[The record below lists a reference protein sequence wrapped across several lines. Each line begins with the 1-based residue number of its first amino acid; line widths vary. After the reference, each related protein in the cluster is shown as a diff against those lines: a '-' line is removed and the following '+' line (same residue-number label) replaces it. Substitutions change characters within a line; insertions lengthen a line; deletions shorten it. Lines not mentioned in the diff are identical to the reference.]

1 MPVPENQTESPHR
14 PPIPEGPRAV
24 ILPLAAAALLAA
36 PALVVRYLP
45 MTDLPQHLAVASIVR
60 NIDDPLF
67 GFSEYYEVAL
77 HKTLYLLPYLLVVAL
92 SYVVPLEIAMRWAV
106 FAMLLV
112 VPLGLLA
119 LLRTRG
125 KPALLMLLA
134 LPLVYNATVFWGFIH
149 YNYGVGLSFFAIALY
164 SRSRR
169 TPWSDLALAA
179 LCTAIVF
186 THMYGLLI
194 LFGYVTLSVLLG
206 ERRDLFR
213 RTLPLAP
220 GAIGLAVWARF
231 AVQARQVDVAESP
244 GLVQRLTAFEDAT
257 LGGYNDSSEM
267 VLLIAYAMVFL
278 FLSLSSLRF
287 GGKPPS
293 GFEHQDRVFGFYVAV
308 NLVLYLVLPLSLPAA
323 KCIYLRHGVLAL
335 LFLPL
340 LIPAGSLR
348 GFPRLG
354 RALLFALALCTIGN
368 SWYHIL
374 RFDHEAESFDDV
386 LFHIEQRP
394 RLLAVSLD
402 NTGALH
408 RSFAYLHYASYVQA
422 RKGGIVSMSFA
433 SFAWIVPVRERAE
446 ANVPVT
452 PDAFE
457 WRPILYD
464 YDRFGY
470 FYDLVLLRAP
480 VPLNLPK
487 ASFPYHLVYGNP
499 PWWLY
504 RKDGDA
510 PNVKNPG

>member
-1 MPVPENQTESPHR
+1 MPVPENQTESPPR

-24 ILPLAAAALLAA
+24 ILPVAAAVLLAA
-36 PALVVRYLP
+36 PALIVRYLP

-77 HKTLYLLPYLLVVAL
+77 HKSLYLLPYLLVVTL
-92 SYVVPLEIAMRWAV
+92 SYVVPLEIAMRWLV

-112 VPLGLLA
+112 VPLGVLA
-119 LLRTRG
+119 LLRARG
-125 KPALLMLLA
+125 RPALLMLLA

-149 YNYGVGLSFFAIALY
+149 YNFAVGLSFFAIALY
-164 SRSRR
+164 SRARR
-169 TPWSDLALAA
+169 TPGSDLALAA

-186 THMYGLLI
+186 IHMYGLLI
-194 LFGYVTLSVLLG
+194 LFGYVTLSVLLE

-213 RTLPLAP
+213 RALPLTP
-220 GAIGLAVWARF
+220 GVIGLAVWIRF
-231 AVQARQVDVAESP
+231 AVRARQVDVVESP
-244 GLVQRLTAFEDAT
+244 GLVQRLTTFEDAT
-257 LGGYNDSSEM
+257 LGGYRDPSET

-278 FLSLSSLRF
+278 FLCLSSLRF
-287 GGKPPS
+287 GARRPS
-293 GFEHQDRVFGFYVAV
+293 AFEHHDRVFGVYIAL

-323 KCIYLRHGVLAL
+323 KCIYLRHSVLAL

-340 LIPAGSLR
+340 LVPAGSLR
-348 GFPRLG
+348 RFPRLA
-354 RALLFALALCTIGN
+354 RALLVALALCTIGN
-368 SWYHIL
+368 NWYHIL
-374 RFDHEAESFDDV
+374 RFDHEAEGFDDV
-386 LFHIEQRP
+386 LLYIEQSP

-402 NTGALH
+402 NSGAYH
-408 RSFAYLHYASYVQA
+408 RTYPYLHYASYVQA

-433 SFAWIVPVRERAE
+433 SFAWIAPVRERAE

-464 YDRFGY
+464 YERFGY
-470 FYDLVLLRAP
+470 FYDLVLLRSP

-487 ASFPYHLVYGNP
+487 ASFPYHLVHGSP

-504 RKDGDA
+504 RKDVDA
-510 PNVKNPG
+510 PKVEDPG